1 MDALIPGMLDVCDPD
16 LSSMIEL
23 PAPPELNINTFCR
36 ATPEDDVTKEN
47 VRPAGMESGNM
58 TPMFMLDGSYEQDQE
73 KRIDGPPA
81 VSAGSDNLIKNN
93 DCNKVNPLNLEGKN
107 VAYEECREAST
118 DETSFHSAS
127 GEDFPVEMVD
137 IDENEKPAE
146 VDAIEEAAALLKV
159 EEEAALGEF
168 QDEAVEK
175 DGMSV
180 EGMVPP
186 EEENDDVPE
195 INEDDLGI
203 KIEEDVNESPR
214 KNRSTNLGNIY
225 LKANKRNLRGHT
237 KSYSESVESTDEMD
251 DVRSSRSSRTSLPSI
266 TRVCCLKCGD
276 KFKDGPSLR
285 AHFRVKH
292 PKFTEDAISM
302 CGKIMQYIDCPDC
315 KDRFQVKS
323 AFLMHA
329 FKIHSHSKYLF
340 DKVDVYDAELL
351 SDFLKTLKVTVKSEP
366 KDASPPK
373 SSPAKA
379 DRAQMHT
386 CTFCTNAYNRRGN
399 LYKHIM
405 SKHRKT
411 FKEIR
416 QFAKAEP
423 DTESEA
429 DPESEPEDVPEQ
441 SDSESEPVLKPEPVP
456 EPEPVRKPAPKLS
469 TKPAPKLSPK
479 LSPKSVPKLS
489 PKRSPKPAPKL
500 SPKRSPK
507 LSPKPSP
514 QPSRTSVA
522 PRPKPRPKS
531 KQVPQARKPSP
542 AKSVS
547 PRPVQSEPVPVPV
560 TVPVLPKSFN
570 CEWCRDRMKTM
581 DQLNKHLK
589 SKHLMPENVN
599 SDGFFLPEFYTALEL
614 HFDVYEKEEN
624 CYECVSCKETF
635 FEKVGLLE
643 HFSGEHLKS
652 RVENMQIRLE
662 CSICSHKE
670 IDVGKLIDHM
680 WNEHANQRLEEVVM
694 RVRDVRIGH
703 RCGTEC
709 RFLWNKPVM
718 SVDAAPREAAAVAQ
732 KRPTRV
738 TLEPPQL
745 EKRRRVEK
753 TPEVDAMDCDNDGV
767 DDERSE
773 VDKLK
778 EQNSRNLKNREE
790 LSRLTNQQKEEERRR
805 KKEDYYQRIKAQKV
819 PEKAKSTSPS
829 NSKQRC
835 LVCNV
840 LCADIQKHT
849 KEEHGEKRSPRKSS
863 RTLQSNVRLMETAS
877 SPATNSRARSQPS
890 KPSAV
895 PSPKSKSPEAIAR
908 CRNCRASFPD
918 VVSMMHHQ
926 YYCTGRDGSL
936 PKAPAEPEVKVPKN
950 GQFVLMDQEPAFKCT
965 TCKLSYETVSEWQ
978 AHIQE
983 NHLDELNCELC
994 NTPFQDELRLAKHLN
1009 MAHNVG
1015 YPCVPCGSSFSN
1027 KKVFLRHVSL
1037 EHKMNQ
1043 NWFNGISLADV
1054 DQIIKIFG
1062 DHGFNNATQRCAPAE
1077 AGGALKDES
1086 RGILYQCEFCNECFT
1101 SRLEVNDHIM
1111 YAHETN

>member
-1 MDALIPGMLDVCDPD
+1 MDALIPEMLDVPDPD
-16 LSSMIEL
+16 PSSMIEL
-23 PAPPELNINTFCR
+23 PAPPELNINTFCP

-47 VRPAGMESGNM
+47 VRPADMETGNM

-73 KRIDGPPA
+73 KRIDGPPS
-81 VSAGSDNLIKNN
+81 VSAGSDNLINNN
-93 DCNKVNPLNLEGKN
+93 DCNKVNSLNLEGKN

-118 DETSFHSAS
+118 DETSFYSAS

-159 EEEAALGEF
+159 EEEAALGEY

-180 EGMVPP
+180 ED
-186 EEENDDVPE
+186 ENDDVPE

-203 KIEEDVNESPR
+203 KIEEDVHEESGKEKSPR
-214 KNRSTNLGNIY
+214 KNRSVNIGNVY
-225 LKANKRNLRGHT
+225 LMANKRNLRGIT
-237 KSYSESVESTDEMD
+237 KSYSESVESVDEMD
-251 DVRSSRSSRTSLPSI
+251 DVRSSRPSRTCLPSI
-266 TRVCCLKCGD
+266 TQVCCIKCGD
-276 KFKDGPSLR
+276 KFRDGPALR

-292 PKFTEDAISM
+292 AEFTGDAISM
-302 CGKIMQYIDCPDC
+302 CGKIMQYINCPDC
-315 KDRFQVKS
+315 KDRFQVKT
-323 AFLMHA
+323 AFIMHA
-329 FKIHSHSKYLF
+329 FKKHSRSKHLF
-340 DKVDVYDAELL
+340 DKVDVYDSELL
-351 SDFLKTLKVTVKSEP
+351 SDFVTTLKVTVKSEP
-366 KDASPPK
+366 KDASPLK

-379 DRAQMHT
+379 DSVQMHT

-405 SKHRKT
+405 SKHRKR

-416 QFAKAEP
+416 QFAKVKP
-423 DTESEA
+423 DPESEA

-441 SDSESEPVLKPEPVP
+441 PDSESEPEPVP
-456 EPEPVRKPAPKLS
+456 EPELIPELEPVREPTPKP
-469 TKPAPKLSPK
+469 
-479 LSPKSVPKLS
+479 VPK
-489 PKRSPKPAPKL
+489 PSPKPAPKPSL
-500 SPKRSPK
+500 KR
-507 LSPKPSP
+507 SPKPSP
-514 QPSRTSVA
+514 KPSRTSVA

-531 KQVPQARKPSP
+531 KQVSQAPKPSP

-547 PRPVQSEPVPVPV
+547 PRPVQSVPVPVPV
-560 TVPVLPKSFN
+560 PLPVLPKSFN
-570 CEWCRDRMKTM
+570 CEWCRDRMKNM
-581 DQLNKHLK
+581 HQLNKHLK
-589 SKHLMPENVN
+589 SKHLMPESVN
-599 SDGFFLPEFYTALEL
+599 SDGFNLPEFYTALEL
-614 HFDVYEKEEN
+614 HFDVYEKEDN

-662 CSICSHKE
+662 CSICSKKE

-680 WNEHANQRLEEVVM
+680 WNEHANQKLEEVVM

-709 RFLWNKPVM
+709 RFLWNKPVL
-718 SVDAAPREAAAVAQ
+718 SVDAAPRKAAAVAQ
-732 KRPTRV
+732 KRPTRA
-738 TLEPPQL
+738 TLEPPQP
-745 EKRRRVEK
+745 EKRRRVL
-753 TPEVDAMDCDNDGV
+753 PEVDAMNSYNDGV
-767 DDERSE
+767 YDERNKA
-773 VDKLK
+773 VKLE

-790 LSRLTNQQKEEERRR
+790 LLRSTNKQKEEERRR
-805 KKEDYYQRIKAQKV
+805 KKEEYYQRIKAQKV

-835 LVCNV
+835 LVCNA

-849 KEEHGEKRSPRKSS
+849 KEEHGEKSSPRKSS
-863 RTLQSNVRLMETAS
+863 RTLQSSVRLMETAS
-877 SPATNSRARSQPS
+877 SSATNSRARSQPS

-895 PSPKSKSPEAIAR
+895 PSSKSKSPETIAR
-908 CRNCRASFPD
+908 CRNCRVSFPD

-926 YYCTGRDGSL
+926 YYCTAGNVPSAAGPSS
-936 PKAPAEPEVKVPKN
+936 KVPAEPAVKVPKN

-983 NHLDELNCELC
+983 NHLNELNCELC

-1043 NWFNGISLADV
+1043 SWFNGISLADV

-1062 DHGFNNATQRCAPAE
+1062 DHGFNNAKQRLTSAE
-1077 AGGALKDES
+1077 AGGALKVES
-1086 RGILYQCEFCNECFT
+1086 RGILYQCEFCNECFN